1 MGATPAKPLGAS
13 ETKAFLNFMKFFKKE
28 HTDLEKSEIDKCG
41 ADTWGKLMPDQ
52 KKLFAV
58 KPASAFAR
66 RKKKTAPKKPRKPR
80 KNKFI
85 EDSRKPSQRG
95 SKKKNNFK
103 SNRKTSVPAMSS
115 AFLGFM
121 REFRRN
127 NSNMGTLL
135 SLQKGTKEWVKLSKD
150 DQDRYR
156 KEPQHRRSHD
166 AKCSKDDS
174 QTAALSN

>member
-1 MGATPAKPLGAS
+1 MWDRYMGETNARSKEALCGKFLVHSSQKRFQGICPL
-13 ETKAFLNFMKFFKKE
+13 K
-28 HTDLEKSEIDKCG
+28 
-41 ADTWGKLMPDQ
+41 
-52 KKLFAV
+52 V

-156 KEPQHRRSHD
+156 KEVSLFCSPKTYLKCFPQKPQHRRSHD
-166 AKCSKDDS
+166 ARCSKDDS